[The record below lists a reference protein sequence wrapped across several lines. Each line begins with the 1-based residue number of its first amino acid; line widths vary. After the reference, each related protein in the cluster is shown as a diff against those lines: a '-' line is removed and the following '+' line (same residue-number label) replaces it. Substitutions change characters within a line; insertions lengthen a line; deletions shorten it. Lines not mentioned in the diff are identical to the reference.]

1 MDSEMDVIWKSLM
14 DYSDCFMEDMTINE
28 KSDLESVSKEAVL
41 KTLGQ
46 LATIRA
52 NKKEPQKIVYFDSV
66 EEKIWILSPV
76 KMALFFQQY
85 DLAFQLLDKGY
96 SFHQNDGQ
104 SFLEGKTI
112 SEYLIQPSFIYS
124 TIGFQE
130 VFGEKKIYD
139 QKTELNEIGL
149 LLSDNKIPDPLLEC
163 LLGEINTGAYMSLD
177 HYLGWDI
184 EDNPWND
191 WIDPKWLIHILDV
204 FDNEVFERE
213 LCKYICIYYESIWYD
228 SIFVDNTILSQKK
241 RKYYAFFQLQ
251 IQLDLAKRYFQTNHI
266 KKLKDLIYSCDLKC
280 VVQEPDAYFASAKGQ
295 CAFIEQT
302 EATLKQRKQLYSI
315 ISSNHKL
322 NILFQMKLLQELATL
337 MELQESDAG
346 KNHREKIKEKVK
358 EYKKFVKSVFPAIWS
373 DNELQNMYCKALK
386 SIGEDSIIDLYSL
399 SDRGMKIV
407 LLIYELTG
415 KPLRFHHT
423 DICLSFM
430 EIFLRDRTDLNVVI
444 NALGKIRWKAR
455 PAWKNK
461 KNKDILHQFLNALI
475 NHDNEELYRTC
486 FYTGLLLKNDLP
498 YLMDELI
505 AKEKYENIP
514 FLTAISCIE

>member
-1 MDSEMDVIWKSLM
+1 MDVIWKSLM
-14 DYSDCFMEDMTINE
+14 DYSDCFTEDMTINE
-28 KSDLESVSKEAVL
+28 KGDLESVTKEAVL

-96 SFHQNDGQ
+96 SFNQNDVYAY
-104 SFLEGKTI
+104 FEGATI

-124 TIGFQE
+124 TMGYQE

-139 QKTELNEIGL
+139 QKTKLNEIEL
-149 LLSDNKIPDPLLEC
+149 LMSDNKIPDRLLEC
-163 LLGEINTGAYMSLD
+163 LLGEINTGSYMLLD
-177 HYLGWDI
+177 HYMGWDI
-184 EDNPWND
+184 VDNPWND

-204 FDNEVFERE
+204 FDNEDFERE
-213 LCKYICIYYESIWYD
+213 VCKYSCIYYESIWYD
-228 SIFVDNTILSQKK
+228 SMLVGNYSILSQKK
-241 RKYYAFFQLQ
+241 RKYYAFFRLQL
-251 IQLDLAKRYFQTNHI
+251 QLDLAKKYFQTNQI

-280 VVQEPDAYFASAKGQ
+280 VVQEPDAYFASAKGKS
-295 CAFIEQT
+295 AFIEQT

-315 ISSNHKL
+315 LSSDHKL

-346 KNHREKIKEKVK
+346 KDHREIIKEKVK
-358 EYKKFVKSVFPAIWS
+358 EYKEFVKSVFPVIWS
-373 DNELQNMYCKALK
+373 DNELQTVYFKALE
-386 SIGEDSIIDLYSL
+386 SIGNDSIIAPRRISY
-399 SDRGMKIV
+399 RGMKMIS
-407 LLIYELTG
+407 LIYELTG

-423 DICLSFM
+423 DIGLDFM
-430 EIFLRDRTDLNVVI
+430 EVFLRDRTELNEVI
-444 NALGKIRWKAR
+444 NALGKIRWKANS
-455 PAWKNK
+455 AWKNK
-461 KNKDILHQFLNALI
+461 KKKDSLHHFLNALI

-486 FYTGLLLKNDLP
+486 FYTGLLLKIDLF

-514 FLTAISCIE
+514 FLTAISCME